1 MTCDIIIPT
10 YNNRPVLPVTLAAL
24 FAQAIPNGWNTHII
38 VSDDGSTD
46 NTLAS
51 LDSLTSLPLP
61 SPSWR
66 LTVMTGPHT
75 GPGGARN
82 RALARSK
89 ADIIFFLG
97 ADILLRPGSLR
108 AHLKFHSTNPAT
120 TDAALGMVRW
130 DPRLRHSPFMEWMT
144 HGGQQNAFDDLLG
157 RLTADPRH
165 YFYGSHLSLKR
176 AVLPHP
182 AFTESLAGGWEDLEL
197 GQRLADRS
205 LTLHVLHHAIG
216 LHRHFYSI
224 VAMRKRALA
233 AGENLARYQALHPH
247 TPLLPS
253 RSPLKHFLRWFF
265 IVAGMQAALG
275 LTLRFLSARFST
287 PRLFMVYTANQF
299 WRGVWRSKGGFLSH
313 VSQYLK
319 ISSKKL

>member
-24 FAQAIPNGWNTHII
+24 FAQDVSRDWSVHVI

-46 NTLAS
+46 DTLAS
-51 LDSLTSLPLP
+51 LPP
-61 SPSWR
+61 SPWR

-108 AHLKFHSTNPAT
+108 AHLKFHSTNPAA

-130 DPRLRHSPFMEWMT
+130 DPRLRPSPFMEWMT

-182 AFTESLAGGWEDLEL
+182 AFTESLVGGWEDLEL
-197 GQRLADRS
+197 GQHLADHS
-205 LTLHVLHHAIG
+205 LTLRVLHHAIG
-216 LHRHFYSI
+216 LHRHPYS
-224 VAMRKRALA
+224 LA
-233 AGENLARYQALHPH
+233 AIVRRQRLAGASLLRYQSLHP
-247 TPLLPS
+247 TQALIPQRS
-253 RSPLKHFLRWFF
+253 RPKHFGRWLFTAF
-265 IVAGMQAALG
+265 GGQAL
-275 LTLRFLSARFST
+275 LSFFLSKLAQRHSFPRAFTVFTSNELWKGLWASPSSFLAFLRQLRTFS
-287 PRLFMVYTANQF
+287 L
-299 WRGVWRSKGGFLSH
+299 
-313 VSQYLK
+313 
-319 ISSKKL
+319 